1 MALGRG
7 GFNLADYNYNEVN
20 KLPEIIREL
29 RDLDKYRV
37 EVGVLLDVGGKGLA
51 FLQMIAT
58 VNEFGAQIKAKN
70 GGSLAIPTE
79 LAKGK
84 RPADFGN
91 KLFVPKGKNV
101 LAMSNGDGLDVYFI
115 LVKSVNIPERSFLR
129 TAIDNHLNKLTD
141 LVAHGIQ
148 EIVAGN
154 MTALELYKRLGNAL
168 TIRIKANIV
177 KKMKPHNA
185 PLTIANKGK
194 DNPLIDTGSL
204 LKSISYRVVSNEI

>member
-1 MALGRG
+1 MVLERG

-37 EVGVLLDVGGKGLA
+37 EAGVLLDVGGKGLV

-58 VNEFGAQIKAKN
+58 VNEFGTQIKAKN
-70 GGSLAIPTE
+70 GGSLAIPTK

-91 KLFVPKGKNV
+91 KLFIPKGKSV
-101 LAMSNGDGLDVYFI
+101 LAMSNGTGLDVYFI
-115 LVKSVNIPERSFLR
+115 LRKSVNIPERSFLR
-129 TAIDNHLNKLTD
+129 TAIDNHLDKLTD

-148 EIVAGN
+148 EIIAGN
-154 MTALELYKRLGNAL
+154 MTAMELYKRLGDAL
-168 TIRIKANIV
+168 KLRIKANIV
-177 KKMKPHNA
+177 EKMNPHNA

-194 DNPLIDTGSL
+194 DDPLVDTGSL
-204 LKSISYRVVSNEI
+204 LKSISYRVISNEI

>member
-1 MALGRG
+1 M
-7 GFNLADYNYNEVN
+7 ADYNYNEVN

-70 GGSLAIPTE
+70 GRSLAIPTK

-154 MTALELYKRLGNAL
+154 MTALELYKRLGNEL

>member
-1 MALGRG
+1 M
-7 GFNLADYNYNEVN
+7 ADYNYNEVN

-37 EVGVLLDVGGKGLA
+37 EAGVLLDVGGKGLV

-58 VNEFGAQIKAKN
+58 VNEFGTQIKAKN
-70 GGSLAIPTE
+70 GGSLAIPTK

-91 KLFVPKGKNV
+91 KLFIPKGKSV
-101 LAMSNGDGLDVYFI
+101 LAMSNGTGLDVYFI
-115 LVKSVNIPERSFLR
+115 LRKSVNIPERSFLR
-129 TAIDNHLNKLTD
+129 TAIDNHLDKLTD

-148 EIVAGN
+148 EIIAGN
-154 MTALELYKRLGNAL
+154 MTAMELYKRLGDAL
-168 TIRIKANIV
+168 KLRIKANIV
-177 KKMKPHNA
+177 EKMNPHNA

-194 DNPLIDTGSL
+194 DDPLVDTGSL
-204 LKSISYRVVSNEI
+204 LKSISYRVISNEI